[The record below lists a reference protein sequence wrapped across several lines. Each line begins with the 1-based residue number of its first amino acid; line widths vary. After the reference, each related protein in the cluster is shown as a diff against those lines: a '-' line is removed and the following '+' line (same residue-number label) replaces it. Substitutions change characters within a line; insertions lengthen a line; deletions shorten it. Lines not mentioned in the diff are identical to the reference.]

1 MRRPSSPRSRR
12 TTERLEQVTRDERP
26 ALWVGHVVWRVKKVR
41 AAAAF
46 WRDLGMRQV
55 HVDDAVGIL
64 ELRGGTHLILLPE
77 EGDAPSAPPA
87 DLMVDDLAETH
98 ARWSARGLHVS
109 PIEHGRIH
117 DAFTITDPEGRVV
130 TVNSSHVMGKV

>member
-1 MRRPSSPRSRR
+1 MRE
-12 TTERLEQVTRDERP
+12 TLKDERP
-26 ALWVGHVVWRVKKVR
+26 SLWVGHVVWRVKNVR
-41 AAAAF
+41 TAAVF

-77 EGDAPSAPPA
+77 EGDAAAATPA

-98 ARWSARGLHVS
+98 ARWSARGLRVS

-117 DAFTITDPEGRVV
+117 DAFTITDPDGRVV

>member
-1 MRRPSSPRSRR
+1 MRPP
-12 TTERLEQVTRDERP
+12 
-26 ALWVGHVVWRVKKVR
+26 LWVGHVVWRVKNVR
-41 AAAAF
+41 TSAVV

-77 EGDAPSAPPA
+77 ESSTPSVPPA
-87 DLMVDDLAETH
+87 DLMVEDLAETH
-98 ARWSARGLHVS
+98 ARWSARGLRVS
-109 PIEHGRIH
+109 RIEHGRIH

-130 TVNSSHVMGKV
+130 TVNNSHVMGKV

>member
-1 MRRPSSPRSRR
+1 MGAGVKQDDRPS
-12 TTERLEQVTRDERP
+12 
-26 ALWVGHVVWRVKKVR
+26 LWVGHLVWRVRNVR
-41 AAAAF
+41 ATAAF

-64 ELRGGTHLILLPE
+64 ELRGGTHLIFLPE
-77 EGDAPSAPPA
+77 EADASSPPA

-98 ARWSARGLHVS
+98 ARWSERGLRVS

>member
-1 MRRPSSPRSRR
+1 
-12 TTERLEQVTRDERP
+12 
-26 ALWVGHVVWRVKKVR
+26 VGHVVWRVKNVWTT
-41 AAAAF
+41 AVF

-77 EGDAPSAPPA
+77 ESDTPSAPPA

-98 ARWSARGLHVS
+98 ARWSARGLRVS